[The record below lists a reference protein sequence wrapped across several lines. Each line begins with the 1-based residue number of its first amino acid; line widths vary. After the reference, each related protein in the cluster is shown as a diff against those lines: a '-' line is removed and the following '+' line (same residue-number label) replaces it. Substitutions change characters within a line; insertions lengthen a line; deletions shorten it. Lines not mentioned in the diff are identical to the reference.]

1 MNLESG
7 MVDAIAMDIGVASY
21 QLSAKKDQ
29 FEMLDERLSSEE
41 YGIGFKKG
49 NTELCDKVNEGLQQ
63 VLADG
68 TFDKLAEK
76 YGIADMVCLEK
87 KGE

>member
-1 MNLESG
+1 MRSDSKEKNELG
-7 MVDAIAMDIGVASY
+7 D
-21 QLSAKKDQ
+21 
-29 FEMLDERLSSEE
+29 
-41 YGIGFKKG
+41 KG
-49 NTELCDKVNEGLQQ
+49 NEGLQE

>member
-1 MNLESG
+1 MNSRKNP
-7 MVDAIAMDIGVASY
+7 DDYKI
-21 QLSAKKDQ
+21 
-29 FEMLDERLSSEE
+29 LDKEISSEQ
-41 YGIGFKKG
+41 YAVGFKKG

>member
-1 MNLESG
+1 MRS
-7 MVDAIAMDIGVASY
+7 DS
-21 QLSAKKDQ
+21 
-29 FEMLDERLSSEE
+29 
-41 YGIGFKKG
+41 KG

-87 KGE
+87 KESKAA